1 MCSVGRPPTNPTCS
15 GNHDMGREETVPTS
29 RVVTATLLVIL
40 VLAYLLRGMLIPI
53 VFAAAIAYAVRPTA
67 EWLTKKLR
75 LPRVAAVLI
84 TYLTILLI
92 LGVAIGRPVA
102 FFGESVVHAV
112 GQAPQLLGQ
121 TIKRLAGPEVHFGER
136 TVSADAL
143 AQQLFDMAWSSL
155 AQPGTVLTAGSL
167 VAGLPAGVILTL
179 VVLFYFIASGK
190 RLAEGVLWLAPPRYR
205 AHLHQLAL
213 QVDPALRR
221 YVSGIFLAVFYTSL
235 VAWLGLGLAFPIPDA
250 PLIAILVGVLELI
263 PVIGP
268 TASMAIIGAM
278 SLVNGG
284 NGWSFL
290 WGMVFAA
297 VLRVSIGEVV
307 GPFVLG
313 RAVKLHPVVVI
324 IAFLTGATL
333 FGVLG
338 VLLAVPVA
346 TSAKIVLGEW
356 YGEDQDG

>member
-1 MCSVGRPPTNPTCS
+1 MS
-15 GNHDMGREETVPTS
+15 MGREETVPSS

-40 VLAYLLRGMLIPI
+40 VLAYLLRDMLIPI
-53 VFAAAIAYAVRPTA
+53 AFAAAIAYAVRPA
-67 EWLTKKLR
+67 VEWLTKKLR

-84 TYLTILLI
+84 TYLAILLI
-92 LGVAIGRPVA
+92 LGVAIGWPVA
-102 FFGESVVHAV
+102 SFGESVIHAV

-121 TIKRLAGPEVHFGER
+121 TIKRLAGPEIHFGGR

-167 VAGLPAGVILTL
+167 VVGLPAAVILTL

-221 YVSGIFLAVFYTSL
+221 YVSGIFLVVFYTSL
-235 VAWLGLGLAFPIPDA
+235 VAWLGLGLAFPIP
-250 PLIAILVGVLELI
+250 ELI

-268 TASMAIIGAM
+268 AASMAIIGAM
-278 SLVNGG
+278 SLVSGG

-297 VLRVSIGEVV
+297 VLRVSIDEVV